1 MKITLL
7 TATGAFVHSEEILSF
22 KEYPQVIIWGERVF
36 SKTAPGEYRECFFYV
51 IFNQQP
57 A

>member
-7 TATGAFVHSEEILSF
+7 TATGAFVHSEEILPF
-22 KEYPQVIIWGERVF
+22 NEYPQVIIWGERVF
-36 SKTAPGEYRECFFYV
+36 SKTTLGEYRECFFYV
-51 IFNQQP
+51 IPTQGI